1 MPPMVP
7 DSPAH
12 VLDSHAS
19 GLRELLVKIVRDRHE
34 RFAEA
39 HQVSGSRY
47 AMGFGSQWRDLLDD
61 THEAVT
67 KFGFPSHKLMPA
79 GYKLP
84 VVNDCLIYLW
94 RIPENPDAVT
104 DFASS
109 PTRKGGFAAQAPQAM
124 LFEPSFDDQNESQ
137 KDSGEDGELERVVRL
152 VGDTMPVVLVMVE
165 SSPRLLQSIQ
175 WAIAVLDEEG
185 KMVLRGRES
194 IWEPEVLIDADA
206 SNVES
211 FDSGTP
217 AVPVVE
223 LQGQERPSPD
233 A

>member
-1 MPPMVP
+1 MIP
-7 DSPAH
+7 DSPAQA
-12 VLDSHAS
+12 LDSHAS
-19 GLRELLVKIVRDRHE
+19 GLRELLVKVVRDRHE

-39 HQVSGSRY
+39 HLASGSRY

-67 KFGFPSHKLMPA
+67 RFGFPSHKLMPA

-84 VVNDCLIYLW
+84 VVNDCLIYVW
-94 RIPENPDAVT
+94 RIPANVDAVS

-109 PTRKGGFAAQAPQAM
+109 PTRKNGFAAPPPEAM
-124 LFEPSFDDQNESQ
+124 LFEPTFADRDEP
-137 KDSGEDGELERVVRL
+137 DELTGEDGELERVVRS

-165 SSPRLLQSIQ
+165 SSPRLLQSMQ
-175 WAIAVLDEEG
+175 WAIAVQDQDG
-185 KMVLRGRES
+185 KVVLRGQET
-194 IWEPEVLIDADA
+194 IWEAELSADA
-206 SNVES
+206 QEFAVES
-211 FDSGTP
+211 FDSGAP

-223 LQGQERPSPD
+223 LQEKEGYDPD

>member
-1 MPPMVP
+1 MVP
-7 DSPAH
+7 DSPAQA
-12 VLDSHAS
+12 LDSHAP
-19 GLRELLVKIVRDRHE
+19 GLRELLIGVVRDRHE

-61 THEAVT
+61 THEALT
-67 KFGFPSHKLMPA
+67 RFGFPSHKLMPA

-84 VVNDCLIYLW
+84 VVNDCLIYVW
-94 RIPENPDAVT
+94 RIPENPDAVS

-109 PTRKGGFAAQAPQAM
+109 PTRKNGFAALPPDAM
-124 LFEPSFDDQNESQ
+124 LFEPSFADQSES
-137 KDSGEDGELERVVRL
+137 EDGELEQVVRS

-165 SSPRLLQSIQ
+165 SSPRLLQSVQ
-175 WAIAVLDEEG
+175 WAIADLDVDG
-185 KMVLRGRES
+185 KVVLRGQEC
-194 IWEPEVLIDADA
+194 IWEPELSVDADVA
-206 SNVES
+206 DVES
-211 FDSGTP
+211 FDSGAP

-223 LQGQERPSPD
+223 LQEQEGSLPD